1 MKALEK
7 KLKEEADQ
15 DLSEHEGE
23 NRQDVGT
30 S

>member
-1 MKALEK
+1 MKALE

-23 NRQDVGT
+23 NRQDVGN